1 MTGACRNLKTSA
13 VRFLLLV
20 PLLLLSLPSHGD
32 EFLVTDLSTRL
43 VDDTYLM
50 NAKIEYRFSEKVL
63 EALQSGVPIPLEMH
77 VQIRR
82 KGAWVWTKDLL
93 DFRSRYQIRYHALAS
108 VYQVLDLQSGHQQNF
123 ATQRSA
129 LDALGRIA
137 DLPLVRSA
145 DMEPGE
151 TYILAVRAKLD
162 IESLPLPLR
171 PVAYVT
177 PSWRLSSEW
186 SEWQLEP

>member
-1 MTGACRNLKTSA
+1 MRMVYGKLRTWTA
-13 VRFLLLV
+13 RFLFLL
-20 PLLLLSLPSHGD
+20 PLLFLSPPSHGD
-32 EFLVTDLSTRL
+32 EFLVTDLSARL

-50 NAKIEYRFSEKVL
+50 NAKIEYRFSENVL
-63 EALQSGVPIPLEMH
+63 EALQNGVPITLEMH

-82 KGAWVWTKDLL
+82 EGAWVWTKDLL

-108 VYQVLDLQSGHQQNF
+108 VYQVLDLRSGNQQNF
-123 ATQRSA
+123 ATQSSA
-129 LDALGRIA
+129 LNALGNIA
-137 DLPLVRSA
+137 NLPLVRSA

-151 TYILAVRAKLD
+151 TYILAVRTKLD

-177 PSWRLSSEW
+177 PSWRLNSEW
-186 SEWQLEP
+186 SQWHLEP

>member
-1 MTGACRNLKTSA
+1 MTVIHGKLRTWAA
-13 VRFLLLV
+13 RFPFLV
-20 PLLLLSLPSHGD
+20 SLLLLSLPSHSE
-32 EFLVTDLSTRL
+32 EFLVTDLSAKL

-50 NAKIEYRFSEKVL
+50 NAEIEYRFSEDVL
-63 EALQSGVPIPLEMH
+63 EALQNGVPITLELH

-82 KGAWVWTKDLL
+82 EGAWVWTKDLL

-108 VYQVLDLQSGHQQNF
+108 VYQVLDLQSGSQQNF

-129 LDALGRIA
+129 LDALGSIV
-137 DLPLVRSA
+137 DLPLVSRA
-145 DMEPGE
+145 NLEPGE
-151 TYILAVRAKLD
+151 TYILAVRTKLD

-177 PSWRLSSEW
+177 PSWRLNSEW
-186 SEWQLEP
+186 SEWHLEP

>member
-1 MTGACRNLKTSA
+1 MTVIYGKLKTWA
-13 VRFLLLV
+13 ARFPFLV
-20 PLLLLSLPSHGD
+20 SLLLLSLPSHSE
-32 EFLVTDLSTRL
+32 EFLVTDLSAKL

-50 NAKIEYRFSEKVL
+50 NAEIEYPFSEDVL
-63 EALQSGVPIPLEMH
+63 EALRNGVPITLEMH

-82 KGAWVWTKDLL
+82 EGAWVWTKDLL

-108 VYQVLDLQSGHQQNF
+108 VYQVLDLQSGSQQNF

-129 LDALGRIA
+129 LDALGSIV
-137 DLPLVRSA
+137 DLPLVSRA
-145 DMEPGE
+145 NLEPGE
-151 TYILAVRAKLD
+151 TYILAVRTKLD

-177 PSWRLSSEW
+177 PSWRLNSEW
-186 SEWQLEP
+186 SEWHLEP

>member
-1 MTGACRNLKTSA
+1 MTVIHGKLRTWAA
-13 VRFLLLV
+13 RFPFLV
-20 PLLLLSLPSHGD
+20 SLLLLSLPSHSE
-32 EFLVTDLSTRL
+32 EFLVTDLSAKL

-50 NAKIEYRFSEKVL
+50 NAEIEYRFSEDVL
-63 EALQSGVPIPLEMH
+63 EALQNGVPITLEMH

-82 KGAWVWTKDLL
+82 EGAWVWTKDLL

-108 VYQVLDLQSGHQQNF
+108 VYQVLDLQSGSQQNF
-123 ATQRSA
+123 ATQSSA
-129 LDALGRIA
+129 LDALGNIV
-137 DLPLVRSA
+137 DLPLVSSA
-145 DMEPGE
+145 DLEPGE

-186 SEWQLEP
+186 NKWPLQP

>member
-1 MTGACRNLKTSA
+1 MTAVYGNLKMSA
-13 VRFLLLV
+13 VRFLLLL
-20 PLLLLSLPSHGD
+20 PLLLLSLPSQGD
-32 EFLVTDLSTRL
+32 EFLVTDLSTSL

-50 NAKIEYRFSEKVL
+50 NAKIEYRFSENVL
-63 EALQSGVPIPLEMH
+63 EALQNGVPITLEIH

-108 VYQVLDLQSGHQQNF
+108 VYQVLDLQSGNQQNF
-123 ATQRSA
+123 ATQSSA
-129 LDALGRIA
+129 LDALGNIA
-137 DLPLVRSA
+137 DLPLVRSTE
-145 DMEPGE
+145 MEPGE
-151 TYILAVRAKLD
+151 TYILAVRTKLD

-177 PSWRLSSEW
+177 PSWRLNSEW
-186 SEWQLEP
+186 SEWHLEP

>member
-1 MTGACRNLKTSA
+1 MTMVRGNPGASA
-13 VRFLLLV
+13 VRFLFLL
-20 PLLLLSLPSHGD
+20 PLLLLSLPSHGE

-50 NAKIEYRFSEKVL
+50 NAKVEYRFSENVL
-63 EALQSGVPIPLEMH
+63 EALQNGVPITLEMH

-82 KGAWVWTKDLL
+82 EGAWVWTKDLL
-93 DFRSRYQIRYHALAS
+93 DFRSRFQIRYHALAS
-108 VYQVLDLQSGHQQNF
+108 VYQVLDLRSGNQQNF

-129 LDALGRIA
+129 LDALGNIL
-137 DLPLVRSA
+137 DLPLVSSA

-151 TYILAVRAKLD
+151 TYILAVRTKLD

-171 PVAYVT
+171 PAAYVT
-177 PSWRLSSEW
+177 PSWRLNSEW
-186 SEWQLEP
+186 STWHLEP